1 LVEQRSPKPQVAGSS
16 PASPAIFFSEAG
28 GEATRAARSRR
39 TERGHAM
46 NDKIRW
52 YKRFV
57 NFLRDVKSEIKK
69 VTWPSR
75 NEVTSTTIV
84 VIAATIFFGFYL
96 FFMDVIFSWVISRI
110 KSLFG

>member
-1 LVEQRSPKPQVAGSS
+1 M
-16 PASPAIFFSEAG
+16 
-28 GEATRAARSRR
+28 T
-39 TERGHAM
+39 
-46 NDKIRW
+46 DKIRW
-52 YKRFV
+52 YKRLG
-57 NFLRDVKSEIKK
+57 NFFKDVRSELKK

-96 FFMDVIFSWVISRI
+96 FFMDIIFSWVIGQI